1 MRALFIS
8 LRSLRGLQALE
19 VTPNSGCSALCL
31 DHPHDDAGNKTMSS
45 TQTFDLVCNDWELA
59 GVNSTI
65 KGRKFKE
72 CLTCESKSTSF
83 DANSTENYVY
93 WFLCN
98 ILCCFI

>member
-1 MRALFIS
+1 
-8 LRSLRGLQALE
+8 
-19 VTPNSGCSALCL
+19 
-31 DHPHDDAGNKTMSS
+31 MSS